1 MRPCTLGLVVVVR
14 YRDLV
19 PGLPTLLRLPAESAF
34 APQPNAA
41 YRRLAAGQPV
51 LVLGPDRRA
60 YLTHPAARPYLD
72 WPLAE
77 ADFGHL
83 TEYAA
88 LVRVGRS
95 LAPNPP
101 TYILDQNQL
110 LPRLRYLLPAVFG
123 RYEPVPS
130 VPGAYQLKK

>member
-1 MRPCTLGLVVVVR
+1 VVLR

-19 PGLPTLLRLPAESAF
+19 PGLPGLLRLPPESAF
-34 APQPNAA
+34 APQPNPA
-41 YRRLAAGQPV
+41 YRQLTTGRPL

-60 YLTHPAARPYLD
+60 YLAHPAARPYLD

-88 LVRVGRS
+88 VVRIGRT
-95 LAPNPP
+95 LGPQPP
-101 TYILDQNQL
+101 AYVLDQNHL
-110 LPRLRYLLPAVFG
+110 LPRLRHLLPQVFG
-123 RYEPVPS
+123 HYEPVPG
-130 VPGAYQLKK
+130 VPGAYELRK